1 MGIPPLLG
9 RHAEQGHV
17 QDISLV
23 GIDQG
28 NLPSGQFRRD
38 QIFLDGIRM
47 NAIVDLG
54 KVALDQANLRD
65 MYRMCGCDYAGK
77 MSLLMDHTA
86 CPGNVADPWYTE
98 DFEATWQDVLEG
110 CQGLLKE
117 LTARRWGEDG

>member
-65 MYRMCGCDYAGK
+65 MYRICGGDYAGK